1 MSKKKN
7 RNQNANNEHLENKDE
22 VVNLENAETPEV
34 EEKGQKAAFKSDN
47 IKVVENKKSKVVLNK
62 NDKDKKKQKEK
73 KPNIF
78 VRMGKGMKSTASELK
93 RVTWSKPKEI
103 FSNSLVVLVVV
114 LLFFLVLLLM
124 DYVLVGLFSLIV
136 KGKWV
141 HFFL

>member
-7 RNQNANNEHLENKDE
+7 RNQNESNESLENRDE
-22 VVNLENAETPEV
+22 VVAVENTVEPEK
-34 EEKGQKAAFKSDN
+34 EQKAAFKSDKIEVVN
-47 IKVVENKKSKVVLNK
+47 TKKNKVVNNK

-73 KPNIF
+73 KSNIF
-78 VRMGKGMKSTASELK
+78 VRMGKGLKATGSELK
-93 RVTWSKPKEI
+93 RVTWSKPKEV

-114 LLFFLVLLLM
+114 LLFFLILLLM

-141 HFFL
+141 HLFL

>member
-7 RNQNANNEHLENKDE
+7 RNQNESNESLENRDE
-22 VVNLENAETPEV
+22 VVVENAEVPEK
-34 EEKGQKAAFKSDN
+34 EQKAAFKSDKIEVVN
-47 IKVVENKKSKVVLNK
+47 TKKNKVVNNK

-78 VRMGKGMKSTASELK
+78 VRMGKGLKATGSELK
-93 RVTWSKPKEI
+93 RVTWSKPKEV

-114 LLFFLVLLLM
+114 LLFFLILLLM

-141 HFFL
+141 HLFL

>member
-7 RNQNANNEHLENKDE
+7 RNQNANAEHLENKDE
-22 VVNLENAETPEV
+22 SVLVETSQNV
-34 EEKGQKAAFKSDN
+34 ETTEQKAAFKSE
-47 IKVVENKKSKVVLNK
+47 KVAVVETKKKKVDLGK
-62 NDKDKKKQKEK
+62 NDKDKKKQKDK
-73 KPNIF
+73 KPNFF
-78 VRMGKGMKSTASELK
+78 VRMGKGMKASASELK
-93 RVTWSKPKEI
+93 KVTWSKPKEI

-124 DYVLVGLFSLIV
+124 DYVLVGIFSLIV